1 MYIENR
7 EKVEDTWN
15 EDMTSEEKDI
25 YFTKIKILNMR
36 HYQEDDRI
44 LACHFGLR
52 DSIITMNKLHK
63 SIEKSSM
70 KRLEELM
77 SDRGM
82 AQ

>member
-1 MYIENR
+1 
-7 EKVEDTWN
+7 
-15 EDMTSEEKDI
+15 
-25 YFTKIKILNMR
+25 MR

-52 DSIITMNKLHK
+52 DSIIAMNKLHK